1 LEGNKKNIL
10 IILWIINFFLHFY
23 LPKISNRK
31 ISHGNKF
38 DKQLNNLLMKCRI
51 TFAGVGLI
59 VAAMLNSGN
68 AQAQDVHF
76 TQFDASP
83 LTLNPAN
90 TGAFGGDVRASAIY
104 RDQWRS
110 VTGGDAAFK
119 TIAASVDMPIIRDIS
134 VDDYLAA
141 GVQFYNDRAGDGNL
155 SNTTVMLS
163 VAYHKFLGSDGKK
176 VLTVGLQ
183 GGISNKNIDLSKLYF
198 GDEYLEGQ
206 WQPGTSAEWGWLQT
220 GNTHYLIN
228 AGINYSQVIG
238 ERSSFVI
245 GAGANNLNQPL
256 ESFDK
261 RDAAADVGLGIR
273 YTGQLGAIIGIN
285 DKFSLRPAAFVQ
297 SQSTAMELVAGNEF
311 NLKVGEGYDLP
322 TATAIFA
329 GIWYRHQDAIMVTA
343 GIEYQGF
350 RVGVGYDYNTS
361 DLKAASN
368 NNGGFEISIRYVKSS
383 PIDFAKRLLY
393 PCSRF

>member
-1 LEGNKKNIL
+1 
-10 IILWIINFFLHFY
+10 
-23 LPKISNRK
+23 
-31 ISHGNKF
+31 
-38 DKQLNNLLMKCRI
+38 MKCRI

-90 TGAFGGDVRASAIY
+90 TGAFGGDFRASAIY

-119 TIAASVDMPIIRDIS
+119 TIGVSLDMPIIRDIS

-141 GVQFYNDRAGDGNL
+141 GLQFYKDQAGDGNL

-163 VAYHKFLGSDGKK
+163 LAYHKFLGTDGKK

-183 GGISNKNIDLSKLYF
+183 GGYSHKNIDLSKLYF
-198 GDEYLEGQ
+198 GDEYLEGA
-206 WQPGTSAEWGWLQT
+206 WQPGTSAEWGWLTT
-220 GNTHYLIN
+220 GTSNYLIN
-228 AGINYSQVIG
+228 AGINYSQAIG
-238 ERSSFVI
+238 EKSSFVI
-245 GAGANNLNQPL
+245 GVGANNLNQPL

-261 RDAAADVGLGIR
+261 RQAAADVGLGIR

-322 TATAIFA
+322 TATAIYA
-329 GIWYRHQDAIMVTA
+329 GIWYRNQDAIMVTA

-350 RVGVGYDYNTS
+350 RIGVGYDYNTS

-368 NNGGFEISIRYVKSS
+368 NNGGFEISIRYIKSS
-383 PIDFAKRLLY
+383 PIDFAKKLLY

>member
-1 LEGNKKNIL
+1 M
-10 IILWIINFFLHFY
+10 HFY

-90 TGAFGGDVRASAIY
+90 TGAFSGQFRASAIY

-119 TIAASVDMPIIRDIS
+119 TIAVSLDMPIINDIS
-134 VDDYLAA
+134 IDDYLAA
-141 GVQFYNDRAGDGNL
+141 GVQFYKDQAGDGNL

-163 VAYHKFLGSDGKK
+163 LAYHKFLGTNGNK
-176 VLTVGLQ
+176 VLSVGLQ
-183 GGISNKNIDLSKLYF
+183 GGYSRKNIDLSKLYF

-206 WQPGTSAEWGWLQT
+206 WQPGTSAEWGWLTT
-220 GNTHYLIN
+220 GTSNYIIN
-228 AGINYSQVIG
+228 AGINYSQSIG
-238 ERSSFVI
+238 GRSSFVL
-245 GAGANNLNQPL
+245 GVGANNLNQPL

-261 RDAAADVGLGIR
+261 RAAAADVGLGIR
-273 YTGQLGAIIGIN
+273 YTGQLGAIIGLN
-285 DKFSLRPAAFVQ
+285 DKFSLRPAALWQ
-297 SQSTAMELVAGNEF
+297 SQSTATELVVGNEF
-311 NLKVGEGYDLP
+311 NLKVGDTYDAPL
-322 TATAIFA
+322 ATAIYA
-329 GIWYRHQDAIMVTA
+329 GVWYRNQDAVMVTA
-343 GIEYQGF
+343 GLEYKGF
-350 RVGVGYDYNTS
+350 RIGVGYDYNTS

-368 NNGGFEISIRYVKSS
+368 NNGGFEISIRYIQPS
-383 PIDFAKRLLY
+383 PISLARTLFY